1 MCSVYVPCFVSVTH
15 RHKYTHP
22 GGACETPHKFTL
34 IFAFA
39 DLIEIDVAS
48 DLKDFPHISLGL
60 AGMFLGLLR
69 VYIRTHT

>member
-1 MCSVYVPCFVSVTH
+1 MASQDDLRALWLEAPEGKLCG
-15 RHKYTHP
+15 REQ
-22 GGACETPHKFTL
+22 AL

-39 DLIEIDVAS
+39 DRIEIDIAS